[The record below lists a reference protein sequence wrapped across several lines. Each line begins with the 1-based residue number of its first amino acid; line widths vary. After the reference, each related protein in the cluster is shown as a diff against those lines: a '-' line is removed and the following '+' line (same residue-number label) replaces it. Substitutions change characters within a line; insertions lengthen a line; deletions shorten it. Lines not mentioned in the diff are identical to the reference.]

1 MNSPLNTEMKTPSIA
16 SIACSQAT
24 NMTRAVNSQ
33 NTVGLTTGG
42 LQPSCRQTILS
53 LQTALQHTKVTGPIM
68 KLNPLTFGVSEREPS
83 SGNTSNFPAK
93 FIISANGAPLLQQS
107 SEQDYRYMKGGVQK
121 ENCSF
126 ILGTVAPKSTITV
139 NDTVQPASS
148 SCQDSSDQEASK
160 GFVMI
165 SMPSLCEQQEI
176 TGNGFACV
184 TDPADRL
191 RIKESTS
198 KSAIPIRI
206 STRPILSVGI
216 IILFDMSNC
225 ICTLLGT

>member
-1 MNSPLNTEMKTPSIA
+1 MNSPLNTEMKTQNIA

-24 NMTRAVNSQ
+24 GMTRAVNNQ
-33 NTVGLTTGG
+33 NTIGLTTGG
-42 LQPSCRQTILS
+42 LQPSCGQTVLS
-53 LQTALQHTKVTGPIM
+53 LQTALQHTKITGPIM

-107 SEQDYRYMKGGVQK
+107 SEKNYMKGGIQK
-121 ENCSF
+121 ENSSF

-139 NDTVQPASS
+139 NDTVQLASS
-148 SCQDSSDQEASK
+148 SCQDSSEQEASK

-165 SMPSLCEQQEI
+165 SMPSLCEQQES
-176 TGNGFACV
+176 TGNGFSCV
-184 TDPADRL
+184 IDPADVL

-206 STRPILSVGI
+206 SARPILSVGI
-216 IILFDMSNC
+216 IILLDMSNC